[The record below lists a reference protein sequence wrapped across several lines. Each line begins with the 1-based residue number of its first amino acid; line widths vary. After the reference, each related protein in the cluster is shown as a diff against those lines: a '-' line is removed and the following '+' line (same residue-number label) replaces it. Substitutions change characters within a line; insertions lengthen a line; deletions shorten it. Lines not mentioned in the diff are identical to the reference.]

1 MPAGLPVGY
10 NTAATGI
17 LPTFQGER
25 SFMGPIRNS
34 AIGVGIASGIAVY
47 VFIHFYPQMAPRT
60 PAFDLLAALCAGLA
74 VTISFYLYAKLAQR
88 QLANP
93 AGADIAPVAGAALP
107 SAQTA
112 AFEDMR
118 QVRPSAVAT
127 SAQPDQLAQFVAARA
142 ASDSPTA
149 QSDDIARRTRSQLAA
164 LCQVAHDLSDDIV
177 LDEILRRAV
186 AAAAALTSSQHATM
200 LLLNKAG
207 DQIASRITLDQDN
220 IAPLGMV
227 AGPMMRQGL
236 AGWVV
241 RERRAVLVPDVEHDP
256 RWLPGP
262 GLGDMRSALAVPLL
276 RNNRVLGVITLAD
289 EAPEHYGEDQLQ
301 LLTVLGAYAA
311 LAIENAWLSGG
322 STLCLLDRPINQTAA
337 DDESVKQRL
346 PSVGASPADLPLR
359 PARSENI
366 VAVSIVLRGF
376 GAASEQLAPEVLV
389 DEVLDI
395 YLHTMTAIIQRHSGY
410 VDKCSDDGILALFG
424 HTEDQQSDELRA
436 VQAALASHQ
445 ASMRLRTR
453 WKARFGIDLGVAIGI
468 GRGRIAVGQAGLPGR
483 HDYLVIGDA
492 VKLAG
497 HLQSLARPGE
507 ILAAAEIVDALN
519 DAGAGFAVEALPP
532 LPAQGQHS
540 LQSVYRIAARAGS
553 SGPAEPQYQ
562 PKGRPTSPK
571 ETTP

>member
-1 MPAGLPVGY
+1 
-10 NTAATGI
+10 
-17 LPTFQGER
+17 
-25 SFMGPIRNS
+25 MGPIRNS

-47 VFIHFYPQMAPRT
+47 VFIHFYPQIAPRS
-60 PAFDLLAALCAGLA
+60 PALDLLAALCAGLVVA
-74 VTISFYLYAKLAQR
+74 ISFYLYAKLTLR
-88 QLANP
+88 QLGNRTR
-93 AGADIAPVAGAALP
+93 ADIAPIAGAALP
-107 SAQTA
+107 SAQTD
-112 AFEDMR
+112 AFEDLR
-118 QVRPSAVAT
+118 QVHQSAVET
-127 SAQPDQLAQFVAARA
+127 LAQPEQAAQLLADQDINDL
-142 ASDSPTA
+142 PTA
-149 QSDDIARRTRSQLAA
+149 QFDDIAQQTRSQLTA
-164 LCQVAHDLSDDIV
+164 LCQVAHDLSDDV
-177 LDEILRRAV
+177 ALDEILRRAV
-186 AAAAALTSSQHATM
+186 TTAAALTSSQHATM

-289 EAPEHYGEDQLQ
+289 ETPEHYGEEHLQ
-301 LLTVLGAYAA
+301 ILTVLGAYAA
-311 LAIENAWLSGG
+311 LAIENVRLSCG
-322 STLCLLDRPINQTAA
+322 SASCTLDRPSNQAAA

-346 PSVGASPADLPLR
+346 PSVGASPADLPPR

-436 VQAALASHQ
+436 VLAALASHQ
-445 ASMRLRTR
+445 ASVRLRTR

-483 HDYLVIGDA
+483 HDFLVIGDA

-507 ILAAAEIVDALN
+507 ILVAAEIVDALN

-553 SGPAEPQYQ
+553 SALAEPHYQ